1 MAINSPFGLATKPE
15 NTSYF
20 GSILGLTSKIVT
32 IDANPTFAYKVAPG
46 VTIGAGVQ
54 IMWAQGKLQ
63 FDEIPGAVEA
73 VGQFLGTDWA
83 FGATVGIMIEPATGT
98 TIGLGYRSRLNLDL
112 NGNFRQPFLAPSVSY
127 TRLAQRDR
135 LNQSSGSRNAQPK
148 AGDFS

>member
-32 IDANPTFAYKVAPG
+32 IDANPTFAYRVAPG

-63 FDEIPGAVEA
+63 FDETGAGA

-83 FGATVGIMIEPATGT
+83 FGATAGIMIEPARGT

-112 NGNFRQPFLAPSVSY
+112 NGNFRQPFLDHPLRFLHPARTTGP
-127 TRLAQRDR
+127 AQLIFRI
-135 LNQSSGSRNAQPK
+135 S
-148 AGDFS
+148 